1 MKKALI
7 VLLIL
12 GFGFGTTAQA
22 QLGWWQQ
29 YTTTGTPPTPRKGHT
44 AVVVRSVDSIFVF
57 GGKDQTGLLND
68 LYALKATGFTPAW
81 ARLSPRGTPPSLR
94 AGHAMI
100 LVPSRNRILVFGG
113 YTPAGRCLNDLWAL
127 DSLASGGHWYQLTPA
142 GTPPSPRAENSAVY
156 DSVFDRMIVF
166 AGRDSASNPL
176 ADLWALDSVSTGNG
190 RWRQMSPSGTPPSA
204 RFDHSAAY
212 NPFVSPRTMTVFGG
226 RNSSGALADLYSLDL
241 STAQGTWAALNPGG
255 QAPSARYGHVAVYS
269 FYFGGAMFL
278 FGGQSD
284 STHFFSDTYS
294 LRGQWYREPTGNSP
308 APRSQMPG
316 FSGTR
321 EYGWSIMEILGGAL
335 GDSLAIDL
343 WSYHSSNS
351 VEERS
356 DSQTR
361 EGNTRFSISP
371 NPMRGTCAIV
381 APAGE
386 TQRISV
392 YDLSGRLV
400 RTLDS
405 KASRGGGRL
414 YWDGRD
420 TQGRAVSEGV
430 YFIRT
435 VGDACPAIGKV
446 VVLR

>member
-1 MKKALI
+1 MGKALI

-12 GFGFGTTAQA
+12 GFGFGATAQA
-22 QLGWWQQ
+22 QLGWWDHH
-29 YTTTGTPPTPRKGHT
+29 TTTGTPPTPRKGHT
-44 AVVVRSVDSIFVF
+44 MVFVPSLDSIFVF
-57 GGKDQTGLLND
+57 GGRDQTGLLND
-68 LYALKATGFTPAW
+68 LYALQAEGWIPAW
-81 ARLSPRGTPPSLR
+81 SQLLPRGTPPSLR
-94 AGHAMI
+94 AGHTMI

-113 YTPAGRCLNDLWAL
+113 YNPVGRCLNDLWAL

-142 GTPPSPRAENSAVY
+142 GTPPSPRAEHSAVY
-156 DSVFDRMIVF
+156 DSVFDRMVVY
-166 AGRDSASNPL
+166 AGRDSISNPM

-204 RFDHSAAY
+204 RFNHTAAY
-212 NPFVSPRTMTVFGG
+212 NNFFPNYSMAVFGG
-226 RNSSGALADLYSLDL
+226 RNSSGALADLYSLNL
-241 STAQGTWAALNPGG
+241 TTTQGAWSVLNPGG

-308 APRSQMPG
+308 APRSQMPVITG
-316 FSGTR
+316 VRVSF
-321 EYGWSIMEILGGAL
+321 WSIMEIFGGTL
-335 GDSLAIDL
+335 GDSLANDL
-343 WSYHSSNS
+343 WSYHSGNA
-351 VEERS
+351 VEDRS

-361 EGNTRFSISP
+361 EGNPRFSITP
-371 NPMRGTCAIV
+371 NPMCGTCTIIT
-381 APAGE
+381 PARE

-400 RTLDS
+400 RTLDP
-405 KASRGGGRL
+405 KANQCGVRF
-414 YWDGRD
+414 YWNGRD
-420 TQGRAVSEGV
+420 AQGKAVSEGV

-435 VGDACPAIGKV
+435 GDAPLEIGKV

>member
-1 MKKALI
+1 MRKELI
-7 VLLIL
+7 FLLVLICSL
-12 GFGFGTTAQA
+12 TATSQA

-44 AVVVRSVDSIFVF
+44 AVVVRSVDSIIVF

-68 LYALKATGFTPAW
+68 LYAIPATGWNPVW
-81 ARLSPRGTPPSLR
+81 VRLLPRGTPPSVR
-94 AGHAMI
+94 VGHAMI

-113 YTPAGRCLNDLWAL
+113 YTPSGRCLNDVWAL

-142 GTPPSPRAENSAVY
+142 GTPPSSRAEHSAVY
-156 DSVFDRMIVF
+156 DSVLDRMVVY
-166 AGRDSASNPL
+166 AGRDSVSNPL
-176 ADLWALDSVSTGNG
+176 GDLWALDSVSTGNG

-212 NPFVSPRTMTVFGG
+212 DSYTGSRTMMVFGG
-226 RNSSGALADLYSLDL
+226 RNTAGALADLYSLDL
-241 STAQGTWAALNPGG
+241 RTTQGTWSTLNPGG
-255 QAPSARYGHVAVYS
+255 QPPSARYGHVAVYS

-294 LRGQWYREPTGNSP
+294 LHGQWYREPTGNSP
-308 APRSQMPG
+308 APRSQMPVISG
-316 FSGTR
+316 FR
-321 EYGWSIMEILGGAL
+321 EYFWSIMEIIGGTL
-335 GDSLAIDL
+335 GDSLANDL

-356 DSQTR
+356 DS
-361 EGNTRFSISP
+361 NTRGGNPGFSISP
-371 NPMRGTCAIV
+371 NPMRGTCTIIT
-381 APAGE
+381 PARK

-392 YDLSGRLV
+392 YGLSGQLV
-400 RTLDS
+400 RTLDP
-405 KASRGGGRL
+405 KASRGGGRF
-414 YWDGRD
+414 YWNGRD
-420 TQGRAVSEGV
+420 AQGKAVSEGV

-435 VGDACPAIGKV
+435 GDAPLEIGKV